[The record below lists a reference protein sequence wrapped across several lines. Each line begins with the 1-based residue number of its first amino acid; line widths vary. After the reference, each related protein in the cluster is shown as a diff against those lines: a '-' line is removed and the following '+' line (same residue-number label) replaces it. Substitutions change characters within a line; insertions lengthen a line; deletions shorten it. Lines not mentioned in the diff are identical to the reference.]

1 MERPGDIY
9 YQRDFPVLA
18 AIARW
23 EEQGRPG
30 SLEPRAIAASLDCP
44 AAQVIQS
51 IGRLFRGRF
60 VDCVDISTHGGENY
74 IITGLTAEGFR
85 ESGLWPKPAD
95 LSDALTE
102 VLRREIEATAT
113 SDPRRSRKL
122 QDILDYA
129 SEFGSSFL
137 AKLGAEIL
145 KNLERH

>member
-1 MERPGDIY
+1 MGLRGGEFFSDGNRLLHQLVGFFQVRLARVLSTERRFHPTFDR
-9 YQRDFPVLA
+9 QPSTL
-18 AIARW
+18 
-23 EEQGRPG
+23 
-30 SLEPRAIAASLDCP
+30 S
-44 AAQVIQS
+44 
-51 IGRLFRGRF
+51 GRLFRGRF